1 MDRYLEV
8 CSVNGSILD
17 QRMRDRGRDELR
29 LKDSAARLAEGLR
42 QPLALGIDWISHGAM
57 LHRCSVGSTGQPYSD
72 VHAGRWSAARLGY
85 RGGAHDTLC
94 CAAQGCQQILVRR
107 RPAAQLGV
115 ITDQPPE
122 SGVRVAIWVAVHRRS
137 AQFNGV
143 RAHGLSCGANA
154 TEPRGTCSAQALI
167 RRFRVRALAPTHV

>member
-17 QRMRDRGRDELR
+17 HRMRDRGRDELR
-29 LKDSAARLAEGLR
+29 LKDSATRLAEGLR
-42 QPLALGIDWISHGAM
+42 QPLAFGIDWISHGAM

-94 CAAQGCQQILVRR
+94 CAAQGCQQILVRC

-122 SGVRVAIWVAVHRRS
+122 SRVRVAIWVAVHRRS

-154 TEPRGTCSAQALI
+154 TEPKGP
-167 RRFRVRALAPTHV
+167 APLKLFNP